1 MSEKRKTTYCCSW
14 EEKYNW
20 IKPVKTDKYK
30 AECVVCK
37 KTVKID
43 LGGISQL
50 NIHATTAKHMRLYSS
65 FSKQQTFVTNKGSQV
80 SLSNSKK
87 IRLSEEDAAIL
98 AEIVVCLNIVL
109 K

>member
-1 MSEKRKTTYCCSW
+1 MSEKRKTTYCSSW

-65 FSKQQTFVTNKGSQV
+65 FSKQQERMLLERI
-80 SLSNSKK
+80 SLLLNL
-87 IRLSEEDAAIL
+87 RLKLEQKEEENCWMIWMY
-98 AEIVVCLNIVL
+98 
-109 K
+109 